1 MEPTPSTSTLIDP
14 ASIPSAPSRAGAPAV
29 PARAFAGEPLPPRIV
44 WTAVIVAAALPAI
57 LLITLLLCVWSENYN
72 FFTWME

>member
-14 ASIPSAPSRAGAPAV
+14 ATVPSAPSRTGVLAV
-29 PARAFAGEPLPPRIV
+29 PERASATEPLPKQVI
-44 WTAVIVAAALPAI
+44 WATVIVAAVIPAI
-57 LLITLLLCVWSENYN
+57 LLITLLVCVWSANFN